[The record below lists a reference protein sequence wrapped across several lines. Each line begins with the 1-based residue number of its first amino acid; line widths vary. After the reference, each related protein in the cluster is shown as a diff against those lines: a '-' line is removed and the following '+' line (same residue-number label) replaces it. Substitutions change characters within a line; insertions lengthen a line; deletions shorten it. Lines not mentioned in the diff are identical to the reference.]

1 MNAIVVNTDK
11 VNVAIG
17 TKWITQE
24 NKTKYV
30 EAIAIAQGVLD
41 KADATK
47 ENIDEA
53 VQNLANATA
62 TFKGN
67 QQYGTKVGE
76 VIVPEDHKDL
86 GVALTCETKKE
97 GVKGFRAVMQETDM
111 DITLTTNGLTK
122 EQQVTVAGK
131 NVQLAKG
138 DKASHVKQ
146 KIIGAFQKDTEW
158 KVETGRVVVTDQK
171 AGILFKSIKA
181 KAHVESLCTD
191 SEEIK
196 FTIHIDESGVLKE
209 TKGMEAIP
217 EVKGEFEITV
227 TNKAT
232 KTGKITINITAEGSV
247 LNQNIDVDVQEADD
261 TKAISEK
268 IYNAIKENV
277 QLKNNFTFKNDKNSS
292 KITLT
297 EKIGDPI
304 KLKAVIK

>member
-1 MNAIVVNTDK
+1 M
-11 VNVAIG
+11 
-17 TKWITQE
+17 
-24 NKTKYV
+24 
-30 EAIAIAQGVLD
+30 D

-62 TFKGN
+62 TFIAK
-67 QQYGTKVGE
+67 QQDGTKVAE
-76 VIVPEDHKDL
+76 VVVPEVLKDL
-86 GVALTCETKKE
+86 GVTLTCETKKE
-97 GVKGFRAVMQETDM
+97 GVKGFSAVMQETDM
-111 DITLTTNGLTK
+111 DITLSTDGLTK

-131 NVQLAKG
+131 NVQFAKG
-138 DKASHVKQ
+138 DKASDVKQ
-146 KIIGAFQKDTEW
+146 KIIEAFNGNADW

-171 AGILFKSIKA
+171 SGILFKSIKA

-196 FTIHIDESGVLKE
+196 FTIHTDESGVLKE

-268 IYNAIKENV
+268 IYNAINKNET
-277 QLKNNFTFKNDKNSS
+277 LKACFTVKNDKENSR
-292 KITLT
+292 ITLT
-297 EKIGDPI
+297 EKVGDPI

>member
-1 MNAIVVNTDK
+1 M
-11 VNVAIG
+11 G

-30 EAIAIAQGVLD
+30 EAIAIAQGVVD

-62 TFKGN
+62 TFRGE
-67 QQYGTKVGE
+67 QQDGTKVGE
-76 VIVPEDHKDL
+76 VVVPEVLKDL
-86 GVALTCETKKE
+86 GVTLTCETKKE
-97 GVKGFRAVMQETDM
+97 GVKGFSAVMQETDM

-138 DKASHVKQ
+138 DKASNVKQ
-146 KIIGAFQKDTEW
+146 KIIEAFKGDADW
-158 KVETGRVVVTDQK
+158 KVETGRVAVTDQK
-171 AGILFKSIKA
+171 AGILFTSLKP
-181 KAHVESLCTD
+181 KAHVENLCTD

-196 FTIHIDESGVLKE
+196 FTIHKDESGVLKE
-209 TKGMEAIP
+209 TKGIEAIP

-232 KTGKITINITAEGSV
+232 KTGKITVNITAEGSS
-247 LNQNIDVDVQEADD
+247 LNQDINIDLEGTDD
-261 TKAISEK
+261 TKVISEK

-277 QLKNNFTFKNDKNSS
+277 QLKNNFTFKNDKESS
-292 KITLT
+292 KITVT

>member
-1 MNAIVVNTDK
+1 
-11 VNVAIG
+11 
-17 TKWITQE
+17 
-24 NKTKYV
+24 
-30 EAIAIAQGVLD
+30 
-41 KADATK
+41 
-47 ENIDEA
+47 
-53 VQNLANATA
+53 
-62 TFKGN
+62 
-67 QQYGTKVGE
+67 
-76 VIVPEDHKDL
+76 
-86 GVALTCETKKE
+86 
-97 GVKGFRAVMQETDM
+97 MQETDM

-122 EQQVTVAGK
+122 EQQVIVAGK

-138 DKASHVKQ
+138 DKASNVKQ
-146 KIIGAFQKDTEW
+146 KIIEAFNGDADW

-171 AGILFKSIKA
+171 AGIIFKSLKA

-196 FTIHIDESGVLKE
+196 FTTHTDESGVLQE
-209 TKGMEAIP
+209 TKGVEAIL
-217 EVKGEFEITV
+217 EVKGEFEIIV

-232 KTGKITINITAEGSV
+232 KTGKIAVNITAEGSA
-247 LNQNIDVDVQEADD
+247 LNQNIDVDIEETDD